1 MSIIDRI
8 KQPTLFITDN
18 ETKRR
23 LLKELTRNKKIV
35 PIKFITIEEF
45 ISSYFY
51 NVLTEGYL
59 FLLERENKKVSI
71 IEEMISQFI
80 YIEDKEYKSEKLNH
94 LKVLK
99 KELEEKKLLE
109 KNSLFKQVLNNYQM
123 IVYNYELDPF
133 YKKLFKELNAI
144 IEKEERKELEKP
156 VVYEFND
163 IEDEIGFVATDISK
177 KLQEG
182 TSIDQIKILNLSE
195 EYRHPLRRIFNLFH
209 IPVETNEETKLNET
223 RVGKVSLNYIKSEE
237 TLEEAFLKIKEN
249 FETDSQMPLIVS
261 ILNQYRNQPGN
272 KENIIKLIENDFK
285 KKKVPSNHL
294 KNKVECLSINQIEE
308 ENYYYLLGFNK
319 ENIPKVYKDE
329 DYLTDN
335 EKCELGLYTS
345 DDKNK
350 LEKDKFKKILLTT
363 PNLTIT
369 YKLKSAF
376 DTFNASLL
384 IEEMDLEVKKAKTN
398 YNYSNI
404 YNQVILSRSLDKLNK
419 YGILEDRLPA
429 LYETYQSIPYM
440 TFDNKFKGLD
450 EEKLK
455 SYLNHKLS
463 LSYSN
468 IDNFYK
474 CRFRYYLTNILK
486 IDPFESTFMTSIGT
500 LFHNV
505 LEHSLEKG
513 FNFEEFYK
521 KEVEEYSFSVKEK
534 FLLNKLKE
542 ELLFDIEVLKKQK
555 EYTLFDKEFHEQ
567 KFYLPVSNQDNLE
580 VTFTGVVDKIMMY
593 EEYNHTYLSIIDYKT
608 GYLPDNLNN
617 VIYGIGMQLPIY
629 LYLVNK
635 SKKFTSPKVVGI
647 FLQKIINEEKKIEPK
662 KDYQQERENNLKLI
676 GYALE
681 NEELL
686 EKLDETYQDSKMIKG
701 LKTKKDGGF
710 HANSKVLNEEKFQKL
725 QDIVEKKIQE
735 ADKKIRKA
743 DFEINPKKI
752 GKDLIGCEFCKYKDI
767 CFKKE
772 EDIVTL
778 KEYKK
783 LSFLGGEEDA

>member
-1 MSIIDRI
+1 MSIIDKI

-23 LLKELTRNKKIV
+23 LLKELTKNKKIV
-35 PIKFITIEEF
+35 PVKFMTMEEF

-51 NVLTEGYL
+51 NVSTEGYL
-59 FLLERENKKVSI
+59 FLLEKEKKKVSI
-71 IEEMISQFI
+71 IEEIISQFI
-80 YIEDKEYKSEKLNH
+80 FIKNQEYKSEKINY
-94 LKVLK
+94 LKSLK
-99 KELEEKKLLE
+99 KELDEKSLLE
-109 KNSLFKQVLNNYQM
+109 KNELFQNSLKNYQL
-123 IVYNYELDPF
+123 IVYNYNLDPF
-133 YKKLFKELNAI
+133 YQTLFQDLSAI
-144 IEKEERKELEKP
+144 IEKEERKELGKP

-182 TSIDQIKILNLSE
+182 ISIDQIKILNLSE

-223 RVGKVSLNYIKSEE
+223 RVGKESLNYIKNEE
-237 TLEEAFLKIKEN
+237 TLEKAFLKIKED

-261 ILNQYRNQPGN
+261 ILNQYSNQSGK
-272 KENIIKLIENDFK
+272 KENIIQLIENDFK
-285 KKKVPSNHL
+285 KKKVPRDYL
-294 KNKVECLSINQIEE
+294 KNKIECVSINQIEE
-308 ENYYYLLGFNK
+308 GNYYYLLGFNK

-329 DYLTDN
+329 DYLTDS
-335 EKCELGLYTS
+335 EKSELGLYTS
-345 DDKNK
+345 DDKNR
-350 LEKDKFKKILLTT
+350 LEKENFKRYLLTT

-384 IEEMDLEVKKAKTN
+384 IEEMDLEVKKVKTN

-419 YGILEDRLPA
+419 YGVLEEKLPS
-429 LYETYQSIPYM
+429 LYETYKNIPYR
-440 TFDNKFKGLD
+440 TYDNKFKGLD
-450 EEKLK
+450 IEKFK
-455 SYLNHKLS
+455 EYMNHKLL
-463 LSYSN
+463 LSYSSV
-468 IDNFYK
+468 DNYYK
-474 CRFRYYLTNILK
+474 CSFRYYLSNILK

-513 FNFEEFYK
+513 FDFEEFYK
-521 KEVEEYSFSVKEK
+521 KEIENYSFSVKEK

-542 ELLFDIEVLKKQK
+542 ELAFDIEVLKKQK
-555 EYTLFDKEFHEQ
+555 EYTLFDKELHEQ
-567 KFYLPVSNQDNLE
+567 KFYFPVSNKDNFT
-580 VTFTGVVDKIMMY
+580 VTFMGVADKIMMY
-593 EEYNHTYLSIIDYKT
+593 EEDGHIYLSIIDYKT
-608 GYLPDNLNN
+608 GHLPDNLNN
-617 VIYGIGMQLPIY
+617 TIHGIGMQLPIY

-647 FLQKIINEEKKIEPK
+647 FLQKIINKEIKRELKKE
-662 KDYQQERENNLKLI
+662 YQEVKENNLKLV
-676 GYALE
+676 GYALD
-681 NEELL
+681 NKDLL
-686 EKLDETYQDSKMIKG
+686 EKFDETYEDSKMIQS
-701 LKTKKDGGF
+701 LKVKKDGGF
-710 HANSKVLNEEKFQKL
+710 CSYSKVLNEEKFEKL
-725 QDIVEKKIQE
+725 QEIVEEKIEE
-735 ADKKIRKA
+735 ADEKIRKA

-772 EDIVTL
+772 EDIVAL

>member
-8 KQPTLFITDN
+8 KQQTLFITDN

-59 FLLERENKKVSI
+59 FLLERENKKISI

-109 KNSLFKQVLNNYQM
+109 KNSLFKQALNNYQM

-156 VVYEFND
+156 VIYEFND

-182 TSIDQIKILNLSE
+182 TSINQIKILNLSE

-308 ENYYYLLGFNK
+308 GNYYYLLGFNK

>member
-285 KKKVPSNHL
+285 KKKIPSNHL

-308 ENYYYLLGFNK
+308 GNYYYLLGFNK

-486 IDPFESTFMTSIGT
+486 IDPFESTFMTNIGT

-662 KDYQQERENNLKLI
+662 KDYLQERENNLKLI

>member
-59 FLLERENKKVSI
+59 FLLERENKKISI

-133 YKKLFKELNAI
+133 YKQLFKELNAI

-285 KKKVPSNHL
+285 KKKIPSNHL

-308 ENYYYLLGFNK
+308 GNYYYLLGFNK

-486 IDPFESTFMTSIGT
+486 IDPFESTFMTNIGT